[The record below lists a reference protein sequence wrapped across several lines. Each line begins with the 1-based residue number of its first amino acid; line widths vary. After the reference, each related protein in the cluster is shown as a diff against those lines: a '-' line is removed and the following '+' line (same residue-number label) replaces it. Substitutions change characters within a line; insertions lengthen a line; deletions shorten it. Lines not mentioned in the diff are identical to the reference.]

1 MKRFLDTAVV
11 ALVLGTG
18 ACGASDEA
26 STTQPGSE
34 TPAAAAQAPLAEQVS
49 IDDISVY
56 QAVKAQIV
64 KEGAP
69 SAKLNA
75 PVIANRPAVI
85 RVFVKAITTA
95 RPTVEGELVLKTPG
109 KPDLVV
115 RDGGKRIVNELDDDE
130 LATTLNFNVP
140 AEAIQAGTTYSFRVA
155 SGKLDGATD
164 VVSFPADG
172 SAAPL
177 GAKTSSQVLRVKF
190 VPVTL
195 DDAGTERAADMANVQ
210 MYKDTLYK
218 MYPVASVEVSVRE
231 QAFKWPEAVEASG
244 RGWDKLL
251 TGIMQLRRADASPQN
266 VYYVGVFNPKS
277 SLEEFCS
284 KGGCVLGIAPQA
296 SERDVNMRVA
306 LVLGYGNRGAGGTLA
321 QELAHAMG
329 RWHAPCGN
337 PDAIDDD
344 YPYGNASI
352 GVEGYDILD
361 KKWYSP
367 GSRLKDFMS
376 YCSPTWVSDYTYNGL
391 FERMD
396 LVEQQ
401 EQERAKSG
409 GTATGTGTGTG
420 TAGGRETQV
429 MQTFLVD
436 KDGKVEPGPELDAI
450 PPPNGANSA
459 DGAKDETIAITYEG
473 AASKTL
479 GSAKGVIRRIA
490 GTGGRI
496 VVAPAAPKAAL
507 RARLTGLGV
516 TALRSASLTGR

>member
-1 MKRFLDTAVV
+1 MKRLLDCAVV

-18 ACGASDEA
+18 ACGASDEGA
-26 STTQPGSE
+26 TTQAGGAA
-34 TPAAAAQAPLAEQVS
+34 PAAVAQPPFSAQVV

-56 QAVKAQIV
+56 QAVKAQLV

-85 RVFVKAITTA
+85 RVFVKAVTVA
-95 RPTVEGELVLKTPG
+95 RPTIEGELVLKTPG
-109 KPDLVV
+109 KPDLVL
-115 RDGGKRIVNELDDDE
+115 RDGGKRIVNELDDDALE
-130 LATTLNFNVP
+130 TTLNFNVP
-140 AEAIQAGTTYSFRVA
+140 AEAVQADTTYSFRVA
-155 SGKLDGATD
+155 AGKLDGATE

-172 SAAPL
+172 SAVPL

-231 QAFKWPEAVEASG
+231 QPLKWPEAVEASG

-251 TGIMQLRRADASPQN
+251 SGIMQLRRADASPQN
-266 VYYVGVFNPKS
+266 VYYVGVFNPKA

-284 KGGCVLGIAPQA
+284 QGGCVLGIAPQA
-296 SERDVNMRVA
+296 GERDVSMRAA
-306 LVLGYGNRGAGGTLA
+306 LVLGYGNRNAGGTLA

-337 PDAIDDD
+337 PDAIDDE

-352 GVEGYDILD
+352 GVEGYDILT
-361 KKWYSP
+361 KQWYSP

-396 LVEQQ
+396 LVE
-401 EQERAKSG
+401 EQERAKSS
-409 GTATGTGTGTG
+409 APPATGTGTG

-436 KDGKVEPGPELDAI
+436 KDGKVEQGPELDAI
-450 PPPNGANSA
+450 APGQGA
-459 DGAKDETIAITYEG
+459 DGAKDETIGITYEG
-473 AASKTL
+473 AGSNAI
-479 GSAKGVIRRIA
+479 GSAKGVVRRIA

-496 VVAPAAPKAAL
+496 VVAPVAPKAAV
-507 RARLTGLGV
+507 RARLTGVGV
-516 TALRSASLTGR
+516 TALRSASLTAR